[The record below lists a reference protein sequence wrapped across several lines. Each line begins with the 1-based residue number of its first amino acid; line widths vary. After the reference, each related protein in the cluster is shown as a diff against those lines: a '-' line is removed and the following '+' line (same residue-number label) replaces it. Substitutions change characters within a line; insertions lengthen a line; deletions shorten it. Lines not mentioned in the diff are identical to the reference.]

1 MAVVASPNSN
11 SDDSFLQNYSLQKYL
26 HTFMAFCL
34 GGLLLHSIE
43 SSRNSQPLSPQ
54 EQHNQGMLRSSND
67 FSIIIPDVDKEDPNN
82 PNNHKNP
89 DATSSC
95 PFVPPSKN
103 SLEWGGWEYTL
114 DFIKEQHIRMSPN
127 MGKWLAFFMRQ
138 KKKPSIIDVGCGVG
152 QLKVALT
159 QNGKLPDKF
168 EYVGLDGGSNIME
181 LEGTAA
187 PVIGDPNHVI
197 PPLCWVD
204 ASMPFDLGRKF
215 DIVFSSEVGEHIPRA
230 GEQNFLDNLVR
241 LVDNDG
247 GYLFLSWAHIGQG
260 GFRHN
265 NERDLPYLIDQ
276 LERRGMTFK
285 NQETN
290 NFRIH
295 FVPGSAWKNNLLIF
309 QKENTEN

>member
-1 MAVVASPNSN
+1 MAVVASPNN
-11 SDDSFLQNYSLQKYL
+11 SDGGFLQKYPPQKFL
-26 HTFMAFCL
+26 NIFIAFCL

-43 SSRNSQPLSPQ
+43 SSRSPPPSSPQ
-54 EQHNQGMLRSSND
+54 QQNQGALRSSNE
-67 FSIIIPDVDKEDPNN
+67 FSIIIPDVDTEDPSN

-89 DATSSC
+89 DASSSC

-114 DFIKEQHIRMSPN
+114 DFIKEHHIRMSY
-127 MGKWLAFFMRQ
+127 KLANALGTFIV
-138 KKKPSIIDVGCGVG
+138 KKKKSSMIDVGCGVG

-159 QNGKLPDKF
+159 QNGKLPNKF

-187 PVIGDPNHVI
+187 PVQNDPNHVI

-204 ASMPFDLGRKF
+204 ASMPFDWGRTF
-215 DIVFSSEVGEHIPRA
+215 DIVFSSEVGEHIPRE

-241 LVDNDG
+241 LVNNDG

-260 GFRHN
+260 GFAHI
-265 NERDLPYLIDQ
+265 NERDIPYLIDQ
-276 LERRGMTFK
+276 LERRGMTFE
-285 NQETN
+285 NEES
-290 NFRIH
+290 NFFRTH
-295 FVPGSAWKNNLLIF
+295 FVEGSAWKKNLIIF
-309 QKENTEN
+309 QKRNTQK